1 MIGSAGFTVL
11 FNSRSATGL
20 PVEYGSRFMFI
31 CLLLGSGCL
40 FTLPVHGQQPVDRE
54 LASTPGSEGLPVATV
69 SLTGND
75 SLSEK
80 IAGDKLPGERPTVKG
95 AGGGKLTHYGY
106 GRLDL
111 IFSDSR
117 LSNTVVPFFVLPE
130 GGPGSVPVNDGQF
143 NTNVRLTRPN
153 AS

>member
-1 MIGSAGFTVL
+1 VVRIADFTVL
-11 FNSRSATGL
+11 PNPRQATGL
-20 PVEYGSRFMFI
+20 PGPKSSRVMFI
-31 CLLLGSGCL
+31 CLLLGFGCL
-40 FTLPVHGQQPVDRE
+40 LTLPIHGQQPVDRE

-80 IAGDKLPGERPTVKG
+80 IAGDKLPGERPTVKA
-95 AGGGKLTHYGY
+95 AGGGKLTLYGY

-117 LSNTVVPFFVLPE
+117 LSNTVVPFFHTS
-130 GGPGSVPVNDGQF
+130 GRGSGFGSSQ
-143 NTNVRLTRPN
+143 
-153 AS
+153 